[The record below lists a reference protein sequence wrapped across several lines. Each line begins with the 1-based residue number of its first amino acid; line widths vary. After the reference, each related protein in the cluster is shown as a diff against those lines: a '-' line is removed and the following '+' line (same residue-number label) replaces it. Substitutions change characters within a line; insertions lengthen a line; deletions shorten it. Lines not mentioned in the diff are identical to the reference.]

1 MTAAGTPAGL
11 APVLKALGL
20 SGILDTVDARLAEAR
35 AGTLGHAEFLQVLC
49 EDELARRDAA
59 KIARRIRAAR
69 FPGQATLED
78 FDFAY
83 NPKLPAAQIRD
94 LARLEFIAAG
104 EGILAYGPVG
114 VGKSH
119 LAAALGHQACR
130 RGHDVTFT
138 TCSRLLA
145 ELAGGHADRSFE
157 ARVRKLAKI
166 TVLIVDDFAMREFT
180 AAQADDLYELLSER
194 LGRPGRSLILTSN
207 RSPADWYPLFP
218 NAVVGE
224 SILDRVLNTSH
235 HLLLEG
241 KSYRPRRRPG
251 RPGPA
256 RRPAPAMT
264 KTVAASPPLTPEGC
278 RARAGGR
285 AAQGYGAAPPAS
297 RLLRIADATAL
308 RAGLDPGDL
317 YGPSGRKHGQA
328 PACPARGAARPMTP
342 CPSGPMTAP
351 RIDERRQQLHHR
363 HQDQVRNY
371 VIVPL
376 GNYLIVCTVSASSP
390 SSARMWQ
397 ACRRILRASD
407 RAARLPSLRSL
418 TCA

>member
-11 APVLKALGL
+11 VPVLKALGL
-20 SGILDTVDARLAEAR
+20 SGILDTIDARLAEAR

-59 KIARRIRAAR
+59 KVTRRIRAAR
-69 FPGQATLED
+69 FPAEATLES
-78 FDFAY
+78 FDFGY

-145 ELAGGHADRSFE
+145 ELAGGHADRSFD

-166 TVLIVDDFAMREFT
+166 TLLICDLSGVLSHT

-194 LGRPGRSLILTSN
+194 VGRPGRSLILTSN
-207 RSPADWYPLFP
+207 RSPSDWYPLFP

-235 HLLLEG
+235 HLLLDG

-251 RPGPA
+251 QG
-256 RRPAPAMT
+256 RPAPA
-264 KTVAASPPLTPEGC
+264 
-278 RARAGGR
+278 
-285 AAQGYGAAPPAS
+285 
-297 RLLRIADATAL
+297 
-308 RAGLDPGDL
+308 
-317 YGPSGRKHGQA
+317 
-328 PACPARGAARPMTP
+328 
-342 CPSGPMTAP
+342 AP
-351 RIDERRQQLHHR
+351 R
-363 HQDQVRNY
+363 
-371 VIVPL
+371 P
-376 GNYLIVCTVSASSP
+376 P
-390 SSARMWQ
+390 
-397 ACRRILRASD
+397 
-407 RAARLPSLRSL
+407 
-418 TCA
+418 